1 MRTNIILSVFV
12 LPLASVVCSAQTEI
26 TNEGLVYT
34 VNEDGTSVT
43 LAGMEAG
50 NDATVLSVPETVEG
64 YSVTAVG
71 DDAFSGNKVLTQVV
85 LPATVTEIGARAFY
99 ECISLT
105 DATLGEGTS
114 NIGDAAFHKC
124 GGLSDIVIPSKT
136 KSIGSLAFA
145 ECSLDTVFAKPTV
158 PPVLPIL
165 SSGFGSD
172 VFSGSE
178 AAVLVVPFGCM
189 MAYMMDMGWG
199 TFYPVI
205 EEPEPVIP
213 TPPSHED
220 NLGNVVYELSTADDL
235 LWFAGKVNDG
245 ETELYAELQNDIV
258 MNELVFDGGE
268 LQNDPLDLKAWTPVG
283 QKPYAYTGV
292 FDGKGY
298 TISGLYISQDYG
310 SRMGFIGENGSMG
323 TIRNLC
329 IRDAYVSAY
338 SDMGAL
344 CGYNDGTIDSCSIAG
359 TVVVKSEMGSMW
371 GGGLC
376 GSNFA
381 GVLRNSHSTA
391 DVWFSSIT
399 NAGAICGYSAATLR
413 NCYNL
418 GNVTSDMSVAAICGS
433 SDYSKVENCYN
444 LGNVT
449 SAGEGYFAAG
459 ILSATSGSELN
470 YCYNYGTVSALADE
484 NANPILT
491 EASMEKVSS
500 TFYLDG
506 CVNGYA
512 GNDSITAM
520 TEDEFLSG
528 EVAYRLQA
536 AQTTAT
542 WGQLIGTD
550 TVPVLYS
557 TVENKVYRIELVADT
572 AVMDTMYANS
582 GNFVL
587 PEPEKDK
594 YEFLGWFD
602 AETGGTQYEDNAVL
616 ESDITLYAQWK
627 KIGIDITN
635 EGLVYTVNEDGTSV
649 TLAGME
655 AGNDATV
662 LSVPETVEGYSVT
675 AVGDDAFSGNKV
687 LTQVVL
693 PATVTEIGAR
703 AFYECI
709 SLTDATLGEGTSNIG
724 DAAFHKCG
732 GLSDI
737 VIPSKTK
744 SIGSLAFAECSLD
757 TVFAKPTV
765 PPVLPILSS
774 GFGSD
779 VFSGSEAAVLV
790 VPFGCMMAYMMDM
803 GWGTFYPVIEEPEPV
818 IPTPPSHEDN
828 LGNVVYELSTAD
840 DLLWFAGKVNDGETE
855 LYAELQNDIV
865 MNELVFDGGELQND
879 PLDLKAWTPVGQ
891 KPYAYTG
898 VFDGKG
904 YTISGLYISQDYG
917 SRMGFIGENGSMGTI
932 RNLCIR
938 DAYVSAYSDMGALC
952 GYNDGTI
959 DSCSIAGTVVVKSE
973 MGSMWGGGLCGS
985 NFAGV
990 LRNSHSTADV
1000 WFSSITNAGAI
1011 CGYSAAT
1018 LRNCYNLGNVT
1029 SDMSVAAICGSSD
1042 YSKVEN
1048 CYNLGNVTSAGEGYF
1063 AAGILSATSGSELN
1077 YCYNYGTVS
1086 ALADE
1091 NANPILTEAS
1101 MEKVS
1106 STFYLDGC
1114 VNGYAGNDSI
1124 TAMTEDEFLSGEVAY
1139 RLQAAQTTATW
1150 GQLIGTDTVP
1160 VLYSTVENK
1169 VYRIEL
1175 VADTAVMDTMYAN
1188 SGNFVLPEPEKD
1200 KYEFLGWF
1208 DAETGGTQY
1217 EDNAV
1222 LESDITLYAQW
1233 KKIGID
1239 MTGDEAVR
1247 VYAADGAI
1255 SVENAAGLVRIYA
1268 ADGTKVYEGLDAEIA
1283 VDGGVYIVVTAD
1295 VVNKVVVR

>member
-199 TFYPVI
+199 TFYPVM

-359 TVVVKSEMGSMW
+359 TVVVKGEMGSMW

-484 NANPILT
+484 KANPILT
-491 EASMEKVSS
+491 GASMEKVSS

-803 GWGTFYPVIEEPEPV
+803 GWGTFYPVMEEPEPV

-959 DSCSIAGTVVVKSE
+959 DSCSIAGTVVVKGE

-1091 NANPILTEAS
+1091 KANPILTGAS

>member
-34 VNEDGTSVT
+34 VNEDGASVT

-199 TFYPVI
+199 AFYPVI
-205 EEPEPVIP
+205 EEPELVIP

-359 TVVVKSEMGSMW
+359 TVVVKCEMGSMW

-484 NANPILT
+484 KANPILT
-491 EASMEKVSS
+491 GASMEKVSS

-528 EVAYRLQA
+528 EVAYRLQE

-803 GWGTFYPVIEEPEPV
+803 GWGAFYPVIEEPELV

-959 DSCSIAGTVVVKSE
+959 DSCSIAGTVVVKCE

-1091 NANPILTEAS
+1091 KANPILTGAS

-1139 RLQAAQTTATW
+1139 RLQEAQTTATW

-1233 KKIGID
+1233 EKIGIG

-1247 VYAADGAI
+1247 VYAADCAI
-1255 SVENAAGLVRIYA
+1255 VVENATGLVRIYA
-1268 ADGTKVYEGLDAEIA
+1268 ADGTKVYEGLDAKIA